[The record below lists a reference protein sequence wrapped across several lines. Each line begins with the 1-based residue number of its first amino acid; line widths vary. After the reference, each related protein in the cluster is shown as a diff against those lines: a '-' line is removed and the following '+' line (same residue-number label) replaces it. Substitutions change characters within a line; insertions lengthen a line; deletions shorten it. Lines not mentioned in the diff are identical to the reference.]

1 MGEIIKKLG
10 SVRIKDEE
18 YDVELNLPHS
28 KKQKAQV
35 HIQSNSVR
43 LEGDETDFCR
53 LVCSM
58 LKARKKLIYLKN
70 GRLG

>member
-1 MGEIIKKLG
+1 MGEVIKKLG
-10 SVRIKDEE
+10 TVRVKDKE
-18 YDVELNLPHS
+18 YDVELNLPHTKS
-28 KKQKAQV
+28 QQAQV

-43 LEGDETDFCR
+43 LEGNETDFCR

-58 LKARKKLIYLKN
+58 LKARKKLMYLKS